1 MNSFGNCDV
10 AVDAC
15 GSGPVA
21 NRLRPRWRM
30 RGAASMAQLAIA
42 AILVAVV
49 ALAAWWFLGQRGAA
63 PTVAVARLATTAAP
77 GTPAATAPVPAAD
90 LTVGQ
95 LFKEARAAMG
105 DKRVASPPGNNALEY
120 YLKVLE
126 KQPGDSSATD
136 ALRELFPFATD
147 SVQEQ
152 INEGNFDE
160 ANRVIGLLAKA
171 DPSNYTLTILRSKL
185 DAKKKQNDRDQ
196 QQLAQKATAA
206 AALIAQKQAP
216 GAGTPTTAE
225 PAAAT
230 PAETAAAPA
239 ADTTAAAPKP
249 KVAGATPAPSA
260 APPPTPAAPVGETR
274 DVRVVTPPR
283 PAYPPAAARNRQ
295 DGTVEVEFTVAADGS
310 VQNAK
315 VLNSSARVFDDSALS
330 AIKNAKF
337 GPRLENGQ
345 PVASTLRRRID
356 FKLGQ

>member
-1 MNSFGNCDV
+1 MKSFDNCDV
-10 AVDAC
+10 VVTAC
-15 GSGPVA
+15 GSGPAA
-21 NRLRPRWRM
+21 NQLKSRRRM
-30 RGAASMAQLAIA
+30 RGASSIAQLAIA

-49 ALAAWWFLGQRGAA
+49 ALAAWWFLGEHGAVRTA
-63 PTVAVARLATTAAP
+63 AMPRPATTVAP
-77 GTPAATAPVPAAD
+77 GTPTAPALVPAAD
-90 LTVGQ
+90 LTVEQ
-95 LFKEARAAMG
+95 LFKEARGAMG

-126 KQPGDSSATD
+126 KQPSDSSATD
-136 ALRELFPFATD
+136 ALRELFPFASD

-152 INEGNFDE
+152 INAGNFDE

-196 QQLAQKATAA
+196 QQLAQKTAV
-206 AALIAQKQAP
+206 AALAAQKQAP

-230 PAETAAAPA
+230 PAETAAAPQ
-239 ADTTAAAPKP
+239 P
-249 KVAGATPAPSA
+249 KVTRPSPAASA
-260 APPPTPAAPVGETR
+260 APPPAAAAPVGETR
-274 DVRVVTPPR
+274 DVRAVTPPR
-283 PAYPPAAARNRQ
+283 PAYPAAAARNRQ

-315 VLNSSARVFDDSALS
+315 VLSATPVRIFDSAALS

-337 GPRLENGQ
+337 EPRLENGQ

>member
-1 MNSFGNCDV
+1 MNSFGNCDE
-10 AVDAC
+10 AIDA
-15 GSGPVA
+15 SGGGPAA
-21 NRLRPRWRM
+21 NRHQSRWRM
-30 RGAASMAQLAIA
+30 RGAASTAQLAIA

-63 PTVAVARLATTAAP
+63 PTVAVTRPATTAAP
-77 GTPAATAPVPAAD
+77 GTPAATAPVAAAE
-90 LTVGQ
+90 LTVEQ

-120 YLKVLE
+120 YLKVLD

-185 DAKKKQNDRDQ
+185 DAKKKLNDRDQ

-206 AALIAQKQAP
+206 AALIAQKPAP

-260 APPPTPAAPVGETR
+260 APPPAPAAPVGETR

-295 DGTVEVEFTVAADGS
+295 DGTVDVEFTVAADGS

-315 VLNSSARVFDDSALS
+315 VLNSSARVFDSSALS

-337 GPRLENGQ
+337 EPRLQNGQ